1 MDREEL
7 YSRIDLRVDKMVQA
21 GLEAEARNVYPLRDL
36 NSLQTVGY
44 REWFDHFDGTII
56 RQEAIE
62 LIKRNSR
69 RYAKRQ
75 MTWFRRDCEIS
86 WFGPREKEKIL
97 EYIES
102 KICTLK

>member
-1 MDREEL
+1 MEREIL
-7 YSRIDLRVDKMVQA
+7 YKRIDDRVDKMIDM
-21 GLEAEARNVYPLRDL
+21 GLEQEARKVYPLRHL

-44 REWFDHFDGTII
+44 REFFDYFDAKIT
-56 RQEAIE
+56 RDEAIE

-75 MTWFRRDCEIS
+75 MTWFRRDEQIA
-86 WFGPREKEKIL
+86 WFNPNGRKSII